1 MRTFQDYV
9 FEARRKQEIYSNEKL
24 AKAIGIAGPS
34 LSVMFNNKTLPAEET
49 ILKLAELAGIPPEE
63 ALIDLQI
70 WKAKSPEAKSI
81 WERMRNMIISLC
93 IALFVITYNH
103 SAFAKNHLKT
113 TSYSEINTIYTLCD
127 NSY

>member
-49 ILKLAELAGIPPEE
+49 ILKLAELADIPPEE

-70 WKAKSPEAKSI
+70 WKAKSPEAKSV
-81 WERMRNMIISLC
+81 WEKLRNMVISLTLMF
-93 IALFVITYNH
+93 AVLAVPWH
-103 SAFAKNHLKT
+103 SPAT
-113 TSYSEINTIYTLCD
+113 D
-127 NSY
+127 GGRR

>member
-9 FEARRKQEIYSNEKL
+9 SEAQQKNDIHSLSKL
-24 AKAIGIAGPS
+24 AQMIGIS
-34 LSVMFNNKTLPAEET
+34 KNSMSVMYKKQTLPGEAT

-127 NSY
+127 NS